1 MALQLTVE
9 DFMTDAHVKRLKDLC
24 RAAAAAHTH
33 NKNGNRQAMHSNCAR
48 QANRDWAII
57 HLALDAGLRVSEICS
72 LRIDDLLL
80 ESDYPVV
87 VVRNGKGDKKRGV
100 MIGNSLR
107 HHLNDFLAWKKKTG
121 ESIAR
126 NAYLFLSSRG
136 GGRPLTRT
144 AVYRI
149 FKQKAQTAGLP
160 PRFSIH
166 SCRHT
171 YASRLYRAS
180 AYNLRLVQKQL
191 GHASVQTTQIYA
203 DVFDEDAHLA
213 VNNLPQ

>member
-1 MALQLTVE
+1 MALHLTVE
-9 DFMTDAHVKRLKDLC
+9 DFMTDAQVKRLKDLC
-24 RAAAAAHTH
+24 RTLTIVGANVHTD
-33 NKNGNRQAMHSNCAR
+33 KQSKRQAT
-48 QANRDWAII
+48 RDWAII
-57 HLALDAGLRVSEICS
+57 HLALDTGLRVSEICA
-72 LRIDDLLL
+72 LKIRDLLI

-100 MIGNSLR
+100 MIGKSLQR
-107 HHLNDFLAWKKKTG
+107 LLSSFLAWKQNAG
-121 ESIAR
+121 ESSDP
-126 NAYLFLSSRG
+126 NAYLFLSNRG

-160 PRFSIH
+160 SRFSIH